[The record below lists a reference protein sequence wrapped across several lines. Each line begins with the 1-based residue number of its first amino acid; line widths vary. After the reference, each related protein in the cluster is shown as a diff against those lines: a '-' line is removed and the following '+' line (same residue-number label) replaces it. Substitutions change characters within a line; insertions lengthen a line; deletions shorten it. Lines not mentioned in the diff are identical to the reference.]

1 VLASKGLPAS
11 VAILAGLIDGEDGSR
26 YGVVL
31 TPGQECIVFELAPD
45 STLIRWDAISDPRVL
60 ADSFDAVITGIA
72 MLRDGQIS

>member
-1 VLASKGLPAS
+1 MLMPDKTGDRRQNHRASRLRQAPC
-11 VAILAGLIDGEDGSR
+11 LMML
-26 YGVVL
+26 L

-45 STLIRWDAISDPRVL
+45 STHIRCDAISDPRVL